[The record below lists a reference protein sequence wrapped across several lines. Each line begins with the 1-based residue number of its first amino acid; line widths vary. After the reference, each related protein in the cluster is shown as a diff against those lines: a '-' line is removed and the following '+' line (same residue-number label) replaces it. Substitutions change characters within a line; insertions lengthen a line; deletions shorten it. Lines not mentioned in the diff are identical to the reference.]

1 MDMGHRT
8 AMAGDDHFFACL
20 HLVQQFAQMGL
31 RLNQIDRD
39 HGFHN
44 MTRKQVIS
52 KRFSRQWQYS
62 RRILTRIGESRCVT
76 EERAGASTRTSRVIG
91 ARPEELYA
99 AFLDATA
106 LADGL
111 PPVEMKG
118 EIHELDARV
127 GGGYRMSRAWVSL
140 IGCMNSSTRTSPTV
154 AGLRFVISMVR
165 LICRCGRRDRCLC
178 LPTAAILPE
187 EQPPLIVD
195 ADRVEVLREAGSP
208 CSAIRETT
216 GV

>member
-1 MDMGHRT
+1 M
-8 AMAGDDHFFACL
+8 
-20 HLVQQFAQMGL
+20 
-31 RLNQIDRD
+31 
-39 HGFHN
+39 
-44 MTRKQVIS
+44 
-52 KRFSRQWQYS
+52 
-62 RRILTRIGESRCVT
+62 T
-76 EERAGASTRTSRVIG
+76 EEHAGAWTHKSRIVR

-99 AFLDATA
+99 AFLDPAA
-106 LADGL
+106 LIDWL
-111 PPVEMKG
+111 PPAEMTG
-118 EIHELDARV
+118 EIHEFDARV

-140 IGCMNSSTRTSPTV
+140 IGGMNSSTRTSPTV